1 MPRRS
6 AFFDHTS
13 RGSPLIRQSYDRY
26 DIYIPDVVVCVK
38 WEIMVRPDVGKENA
52 VLFWQT
58 SAEKREER
66 RFIPVDGI
74 MPGGVQ

>member
-1 MPRRS
+1 
-6 AFFDHTS
+6 
-13 RGSPLIRQSYDRY
+13 
-26 DIYIPDVVVCVK
+26 
-38 WEIMVRPDVGKENA
+38 MVRPDVGKENA

-74 MPGGVQ
+74 MSGGVQ